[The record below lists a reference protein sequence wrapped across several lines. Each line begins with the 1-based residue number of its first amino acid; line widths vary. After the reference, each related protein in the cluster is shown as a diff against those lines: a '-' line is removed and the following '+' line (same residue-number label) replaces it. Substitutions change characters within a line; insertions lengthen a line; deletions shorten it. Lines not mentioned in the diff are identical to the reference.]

1 MLIEPCKSPD
11 ELICCI
17 TGMRCRLMHCFHFKA
32 TTGLSIV
39 RVMVKML
46 MIVAEPAGSFAGLR
60 LKMQVVAD
68 VKARSCMG
76 NKFAA
81 ACSA

>member
-1 MLIEPCKSPD
+1 
-11 ELICCI
+11 
-17 TGMRCRLMHCFHFKA
+17 MRCRLMHSFHFKT

-39 RVMVKML
+39 KVIVKML
-46 MIVAEPAGSFAGLR
+46 LIVAEAAGSFAGLR
-60 LKMQVVAD
+60 LKMQAVAD
-68 VKARSCMG
+68 EKARSCMG